1 MSLAYTISN
10 QQLADLIATLSKN
23 NPENEK
29 ILTDF
34 FDLNRQVKKKRGRPA
49 KEKTLDAGDAAKK
62 EDSGADAPAEI
73 LPKKKRGRPSKKESP
88 KVDDSIK
95 NDSPA
100 VNEPIKKDDSDAK
113 AEDLKVPAEEI
124 SKKKKGLPAK
134 KKEDSIDNNVKDD
147 KDNKDD
153 KDDKDNKDDSDQK
166 KDEASKKKRGRPSKK
181 DASKDEAVIQKD
193 ISNDLP
199 QENEIPKKKR
209 ATREEIDTEFWGDL
223 NDRKFQTYNFEDE
236 KSAKFWEFCQDGTK
250 ILIRYGKSGKTG
262 ALQQKSF
269 ENTEDL
275 SKFLSKETIA
285 KEKKGY
291 VMV

>member
-10 QQLADLIATLSKN
+10 EQLADLIATLSKN

-113 AEDLKVPAEEI
+113 AEDLKIPAEEI
-124 SKKKKGLPAK
+124 P
-134 KKEDSIDNNVKDD
+134 
-147 KDNKDD
+147 
-153 KDDKDNKDDSDQK
+153 
-166 KDEASKKKRGRPSKK
+166 KKKRGRPSKK

-250 ILIRYGKSGKTG
+250 ILIRYGKSGKRG

>member
-1 MSLAYTISN
+1 MSLTYTISN
-10 QQLADLIATLSKN
+10 EHLADLIATLSKN

-49 KEKTLDAGDAAKK
+49 KEKTLDAEDAAKK
-62 EDSGADAPAEI
+62 EDSGADAPAEV

-95 NDSPA
+95 NDSPE
-100 VNEPIKKDDSDAK
+100 VKEPVKEDDPDAK
-113 AEDLKVPAEEI
+113 EGELKIPAEEI
-124 SKKKKGLPAK
+124 PKKKKGRPAK

-153 KDDKDNKDDSDQK
+153 SDQK
-166 KDEASKKKRGRPSKK
+166 KDEAPKKKRGRPSKK

-193 ISNDLP
+193 ISNDIP

-275 SKFLSKETIA
+275 SKFLNKETIA

>member
-1 MSLAYTISN
+1 MSLKYTISN
-10 QQLADLIATLSKN
+10 EHLADLIATLSKN

-49 KEKTLDAGDAAKK
+49 KEKTLDAEDAAKK
-62 EDSGADAPAEI
+62 EDSGADAPAEVV
-73 LPKKKRGRPSKKESP
+73 PKKKRGRPSKKESP

-95 NDSPA
+95 NDSPE
-100 VNEPIKKDDSDAK
+100 VKEPVKEDDSDAK
-113 AEDLKVPAEEI
+113 EGELKVPAEEI
-124 SKKKKGLPAK
+124 PKKKKGRPAK

-153 KDDKDNKDDSDQK
+153 SDQK
-166 KDEASKKKRGRPSKK
+166 KDEAHKKKRGRPSKK
-181 DASKDEAVIQKD
+181 DASKDEAPIQKD
-193 ISNDLP
+193 ISNDVA

-269 ENTEDL
+269 KNTEDL

>member
-1 MSLAYTISN
+1 MSLTYTISN
-10 QQLADLIATLSKN
+10 EHLADLIATLSKN

-49 KEKTLDAGDAAKK
+49 KEKTLDAEDAAKK
-62 EDSGADAPAEI
+62 EDSGADAPAEV

-95 NDSPA
+95 NDSPE
-100 VNEPIKKDDSDAK
+100 VKEPVKEDDPDAK
-113 AEDLKVPAEEI
+113 EGELKIPAEEI
-124 SKKKKGLPAK
+124 PKKKKGRPAK

-153 KDDKDNKDDSDQK
+153 SDQK
-166 KDEASKKKRGRPSKK
+166 KDESHKKKRGRPSKK
-181 DASKDEAVIQKD
+181 DASKDEAPIQKD
-193 ISNDLP
+193 ISNDVA

-269 ENTEDL
+269 KNTEDL